1 MSQGVSVQ
9 GVSVQGVSDREVC
22 VLGVS
27 VRGVHV
33 RGVLS
38 CHCLGRRR
46 LLSQPSDWVR
56 VEEGECSPTVGS
68 E

>member
-1 MSQGVSVQ
+1 MRLVFPLSPVRAHDGPVQGVYVLGGMCPGVSVQ
-9 GVSVQGVSDREVC
+9 GVSVQGVY

-38 CHCLGRRR
+38 CHHMIHYF
-46 LLSQPSDWVR
+46 
-56 VEEGECSPTVGS
+56 TTI
-68 E
+68 